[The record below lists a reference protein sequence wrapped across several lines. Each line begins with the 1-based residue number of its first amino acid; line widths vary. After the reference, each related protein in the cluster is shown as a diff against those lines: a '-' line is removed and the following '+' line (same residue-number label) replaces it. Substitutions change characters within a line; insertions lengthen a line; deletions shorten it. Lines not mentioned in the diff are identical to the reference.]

1 MEILGYESDN
11 ALENLTTT
19 CLILLIFFGCL
30 IILIC
35 IRLFFKLKDYQKG

>member
-11 ALENLTTT
+11 ALENLPTT
-19 CLILLIFFGCL
+19 CVTLLFIFGCL

-35 IRLFFKLKDYQKG
+35 LKLFFKLKYSQKG